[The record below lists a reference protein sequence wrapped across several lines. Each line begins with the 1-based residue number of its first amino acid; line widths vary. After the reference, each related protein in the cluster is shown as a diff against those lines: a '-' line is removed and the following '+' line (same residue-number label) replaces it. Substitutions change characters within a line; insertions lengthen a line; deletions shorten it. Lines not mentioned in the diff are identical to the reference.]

1 MKIRNIA
8 AALLTMALCLGLCL
22 PAALAEGTTQQV
34 ASVENLTVNVRCT
47 GSAGIPREELTV
59 RLTPRDG
66 APMPENAQY
75 LEVTLNTADCN
86 RDSGYQTSAEF
97 AGKFAYTKPGNYQY
111 EVVQLPGSA
120 ANGTYDN
127 RVMIVHVSTSWKG
140 DTFGRQVWVT
150 VEGQTGAEKLEDI
163 TFTNRYASPSD
174 PDGPIYIPDDPY
186 WPDPVRPV
194 VPEAPTPVNPPVADA
209 TPTAPK
215 AAPTAPGAAPAAAT
229 PVNPPVADARPQK
242 LIQTG
247 QLNWPVPLLAGAGAV
262 LMAVGIV
269 LKKRKDDHG

>member
-1 MKIRNIA
+1 MKIRKIA

-66 APMPENAQY
+66 APMPENAKV

-97 AGKFAYTKPGNYQY
+97 AGKFTYTKPGNYQY

-120 ANGTYDN
+120 ANGTYDD
-127 RVMIVHVSTSWKG
+127 RVMVVHVSTSWNG

-209 TPTAPK
+209 TPTAPE
-215 AAPTAPGAAPAAAT
+215 AAPAAAT
-229 PVNPPVADARPQK
+229 PVNPHVADARPQK

-269 LKKRKDDHG
+269 LNRRKDDHA

>member
-1 MKIRNIA
+1 MKIRKIA

-66 APMPENAQY
+66 APMPENAKY
-75 LEVTLNTADCN
+75 LEVTLNTADCT

-97 AGKFAYTKPGNYQY
+97 AGKFTYTKPGNYQY

-120 ANGTYDN
+120 ANGTYDD
-127 RVMIVHVSTSWKG
+127 RVMIVHVSTSWNG

-209 TPTAPK
+209 TPTAPE
-215 AAPTAPGAAPAAAT
+215 AAPAAATPAAAT

>member
-1 MKIRNIA
+1 MKIRKIA

-66 APMPENAQY
+66 APMPENAKV

-97 AGKFAYTKPGNYQY
+97 AGKFTYTKPGNYQY

-120 ANGTYDN
+120 ANGTYDD
-127 RVMIVHVSTSWKG
+127 RVMIVHVSTSWNG

-150 VEGQTGAEKLEDI
+150 VKGQTGAEKLEDI

-194 VPEAPTPVNPPVADA
+194 VPEA
-209 TPTAPK
+209 
-215 AAPTAPGAAPAAAT
+215 
-229 PVNPPVADARPQK
+229 
-242 LIQTG
+242 
-247 QLNWPVPLLAGAGAV
+247 
-262 LMAVGIV
+262 
-269 LKKRKDDHG
+269 

>member
-1 MKIRNIA
+1 MKIRKIA

-66 APMPENAQY
+66 APMPENAKV

-97 AGKFAYTKPGNYQY
+97 AGKFEYTKPGNYQY

-120 ANGTYDN
+120 ANGTYDD
-127 RVMIVHVSTSWKG
+127 RVMIVHVSTSWNG

-194 VPEAPTPVNPPVADA
+194 VPEATTPVNPPVADA
-209 TPTAPK
+209 TPTAPE
-215 AAPTAPGAAPAAAT
+215 AAPAAAT

-269 LKKRKDDHG
+269 LNKRKDDNA

>member
-1 MKIRNIA
+1 MKIRKIA

-66 APMPENAQY
+66 APMPENAKY

-111 EVVQLPGSA
+111 EVVQQPGSA
-120 ANGTYDN
+120 ANGTYDD
-127 RVMIVHVSTSWKG
+127 RVMIVHVSTSWNG

-209 TPTAPK
+209 TPTAPEA
-215 AAPTAPGAAPAAAT
+215 AAPAAAAPAAAT

-269 LKKRKDDHG
+269 LKKRKDEHG

>member
-1 MKIRNIA
+1 M
-8 AALLTMALCLGLCL
+8 
-22 PAALAEGTTQQV
+22 
-34 ASVENLTVNVRCT
+34 
-47 GSAGIPREELTV
+47 
-59 RLTPRDG
+59 
-66 APMPENAQY
+66 
-75 LEVTLNTADCN
+75 TLNTADCN

-120 ANGTYDN
+120 ANGTYDD
-127 RVMIVHVSTSWKG
+127 RVMILHVSTSWNG

-209 TPTAPK
+209 
-215 AAPTAPGAAPAAAT
+215 
-229 PVNPPVADARPQK
+229 RPQK

-247 QLNWPVPLLAGAGAV
+247 QLNWPVPLLAGAGEV

>member
-1 MKIRNIA
+1 MKIRKIA

-22 PAALAEGTTQQV
+22 PAALAEGTTQQY

-66 APMPENAQY
+66 APMPENAKY
-75 LEVTLNTADCN
+75 LEVTLNTADCT

-97 AGKFAYTKPGNYQY
+97 AGKFEYTKPGNYQY

-127 RVMIVHVSTSWKG
+127 RVMIVHVSTSWNG
-140 DTFGRQVWVT
+140 ETFGRQVWVT

-174 PDGPIYIPDDPY
+174 PDEPI

-194 VPEAPTPVNPPVADA
+194 VPEATTPVNPPVADA
-209 TPTAPK
+209 TPTAPE
-215 AAPTAPGAAPAAAT
+215 AAPAAAT

-269 LKKRKDDHG
+269 LNKRKDDNA